1 MKKKEEEEEKN
12 EGRKKIAE
20 MILTI
25 LFYFI
30 LVLKMDNVTKN
41 RIHNILYRYGID
53 ENADNFNKI
62 AEVIFKKEIEIYKVI
77 FNLIDAC
84 IIINENEYSLKIEIC
99 SGNHR
104 YLLDDIAKKFF
115 TKVVKR
121 RRASDFRSNLFFT
134 VLIYKY

>member
-1 MKKKEEEEEKN
+1 
-12 EGRKKIAE
+12 

-41 RIHNILYRYGID
+41 RIHDILYRYGIE
-53 ENADNFNKI
+53 ENAENFNKI

-77 FNLIDAC
+77 FNLIDAF
-84 IIINENEYSLKIEIC
+84 IIINENQYSLNIEIC
-99 SGNHR
+99 SENHR
-104 YLLDDIAKKFF
+104 YLLDDIGKKFC

-121 RRASDFRSNLFFT
+121 RRVSDFRSNLFFT